1 MIQLNIREACK
12 KQKDDISIAMQ
23 YIHSRQPKP
32 QMLHVQTQSQQLL
45 LRRWTHEGLKYA
57 RSV

>member
-23 YIHSRQPKP
+23 YIHSRQSNP
-32 QMLHVQTQSQQLL
+32 QMFSLDSLNNSC
-45 LRRWTHEGLKYA
+45 YA
-57 RSV
+57 DGHMKG